1 MSCATS
7 FELSEEACTTR
18 VLACV
23 SSLRTIF
30 RDSTKQTLSKHDEA
44 LQKKYIQG
52 VVDGLNGLCNE
63 EDPKV
68 SLRASCVRS
77 LAFQGLLTQL
87 TETEGESRPPTRRF
101 PAHLVPLYTHFSSGG
116 NTPCT
121 PQDDNVNPQEATAEQ
136 SPTANDPELWRAL
149 FWSILPCLPKPLF
162 RTMSLVPR
170 SSLYVGRPSTAS

>member
-7 FELSEEACTTR
+7 FELSEEGCTTR

-30 RDSTKQTLSKHDEA
+30 RASTKQTLSKHDEA

-52 VVDGLNGLCNE
+52 VVDGLNGLCN

-121 PQDDNVNPQEATAEQ
+121 PQDDNVNPQEATPEQ
-136 SPTANDPELWRAL
+136 SPTAWGLLEPQPPPWAVFSHTWARML
-149 FWSILPCLPKPLF
+149 
-162 RTMSLVPR
+162 
-170 SSLYVGRPSTAS
+170 STT